1 MLHYG
6 RILAG
11 VGCSVLKVRTTLH
24 HTLDANEARHTEAL
38 RQLKACFWK
47 AAVRPLRGHLQA
59 PVPEELAE
67 FESGRSDWFK
77 GIYPADS
84 ETVQEGVAAV
94 AQGLECAPLEYRMV
108 VEDGGIVWVRHWF
121 LDNLVEGENGEISGF
136 VQVLDERKRLE
147 ADCLRVCEREKA
159 AIGQELHDDVCQ
171 LLAGV
176 ACLLE
181 VIAQKAKTAMPEMMP
196 TFKDLSAQ
204 LNAGMDRTRSLAHS
218 LVPMRLVTM
227 GLPGALRE
235 LASQAERNFNI
246 KVHVSLPRS
255 IPAQKPEQILHL
267 YRIVQEA
274 ISNAF
279 KHGKATEVRVELMR
293 ERNRMTLTVRDNGSG
308 IPEEA
313 SRKQGIGLHI
323 MRYRAGAIGGQVRIA
338 PDGAKGSVVTLTYD
352 GSPTTKRM
360 QRSSS

>member
-1 MLHYG
+1 
-6 RILAG
+6 
-11 VGCSVLKVRTTLH
+11 VRTITINRETGAEVAKH
-24 HTLDANEARHTEAL
+24 AEAL
-38 RQLKACFWK
+38 LQLKACFWC
-47 AAVRPLRGHLQA
+47 ANVHPLRGHLQA

-67 FESGRSDWFK
+67 FHAGGSDWFK
-77 GIYPADS
+77 GIYPADA
-84 ETVQEGVAAV
+84 ETVREAAARV
-94 AQGLECAPLEYRMV
+94 AQGMESPPLEYRMV
-108 VEDGGIVWVRHWF
+108 VENGGIVWVRQWF
-121 LDNLVEGENGEISGF
+121 LEGSGSEEDRGEVSGF

-181 VIAQKAKTAMPEMMP
+181 VIAQKAKTAMPELMP

-246 KVHVSLPRS
+246 KVHVSLPRTL
-255 IPAQKPEQILHL
+255 PAQKPEQILHL

-279 KHGKATEVRVELMR
+279 KHGKATVVRVELVR
-293 ERNRMTLTVRDNGSG
+293 DRNKMSLTVRDNGSG

-323 MRYRAGAIGGQVRIA
+323 MRYRAGALGGQVQISPEA
-338 PDGAKGSVVTLTYD
+338 GQGSIVTVTYD
-352 GSPTTKRM
+352 GGAAPKRI

>member
-1 MLHYG
+1 M
-6 RILAG
+6 
-11 VGCSVLKVRTTLH
+11 VSTTTAWTNLNSA
-24 HTLDANEARHTEAL
+24 LHTEAL
-38 RQLKACFWK
+38 LQLKACFWRGT
-47 AAVRPLRGHLQA
+47 VRPLRGRLEA
-59 PVPEELAE
+59 PTPDELSEFAPE
-67 FESGRSDWFK
+67 GSDWFK
-77 GIYPADS
+77 GIYPADLES
-84 ETVQEGVAAV
+84 VQTAIMGVAK
-94 AQGLECAPLEYRMV
+94 GLECAPLEYRMV
-108 VEDGGIVWVRHWF
+108 VENGGIVWVRHWF
-121 LDNLVEGENGEISGF
+121 LKATASEDRDDEIAGF

-176 ACLLE
+176 ACMLE
-181 VIAQKAKTAMPEMMP
+181 VIAQKAKTAMPDMMP

-267 YRIVQEA
+267 YRIAQES

-279 KHGKATEVRVELMR
+279 KHGKATEVRVELAR
-293 ERNRMTLTVRDNGSG
+293 DRNKMTLTIRDNGSG
-308 IPEEA
+308 MPEEA

-323 MRYRAGAIGGQVRIA
+323 MRYRAGAIGGQVQVA
-338 PDGAKGSVVTLTYD
+338 ADVKKGSVVTVTYE
-352 GSPTTKRM
+352 GAPASKRLP
-360 QRSSS
+360 RSST

>member
-1 MLHYG
+1 M
-6 RILAG
+6 
-11 VGCSVLKVRTTLH
+11 RTTIH
-24 HTLDANEARHTEAL
+24 RPIDVERARHAAAL

-47 AAVRPLRGHLQA
+47 ATTRPLRGHLQD

-67 FESGRSDWFK
+67 FGVGGSDWFK
-77 GIYPADS
+77 GIYPADA
-84 ETVQEGVAAV
+84 EAVHEGVSAV

-108 VEDGGIVWVRHWF
+108 VENGGIVWVRHWF
-121 LDNLVEGENGEISGF
+121 LEPDGEGEIGGF

-181 VIAQKAKTAMPEMMP
+181 VIAQKAKTAMPELMP

-227 GLPGALRE
+227 GLAGALRE

-246 KVHVSLPRS
+246 RVHVSLPRS
-255 IPAQKPEQILHL
+255 LPPQKPEQILHL

-274 ISNAF
+274 IGNAF

-293 ERNRMTLTVRDNGSG
+293 DRNKMTLTVRDNGSG

-338 PDGAKGSVVTLTYD
+338 PDAGKGSVVTLTYD
-352 GSPTTKRM
+352 GAPPAKRM

>member
-1 MLHYG
+1 M
-6 RILAG
+6 
-11 VGCSVLKVRTTLH
+11 RTTINRGNQASAAKH
-24 HTLDANEARHTEAL
+24 AEAL
-38 RQLKACFWK
+38 LQLKACFWK
-47 AAVRPLRGHLQA
+47 ATVRPLRGHLQA
-59 PVPEELAE
+59 PVPEEFAE
-67 FESGRSDWFK
+67 FVSGGSDWFK
-77 GIYPADS
+77 GIYPADL
-84 ETVQEGVAAV
+84 EAAHEAILQV
-94 AQGLECAPLEYRMV
+94 AQGGESQPLEYRMV
-108 VEDGGIVWVRHWF
+108 VENGGIVWVRHWF
-121 LDNLVEGENGEISGF
+121 LDSGGSEENSGEVGGF

-181 VIAQKAKTAMPEMMP
+181 VIAQKAKTAMPELLP

-246 KVHVSLPRS
+246 KVHVSLPRA
-255 IPAQKPEQILHL
+255 IPPQKPEQILHL

-274 ISNAF
+274 IGNAF
-279 KHGKATEVRVELMR
+279 KHGKATEIRVELMR
-293 ERNRMTLTVRDNGSG
+293 DRNKMILTVRDNGSG

-338 PDGAKGSVVTLTYD
+338 PDAGKGSVVTLTYD
-352 GSPTTKRM
+352 GGPAPKRI